1 MKYILLTI
9 FAFVSL
15 LSYGQQDTV
24 FVRYNTADYNEPVS
38 YKTDTVLFNER
49 GFIRD
54 RDILIG
60 TTVLPGT
67 IRQQIATY
75 YGLNLQKVT
84 LESCQNDDGGYFEE
98 EEIMSVTETED
109 KLYISIKI
117 ISNCCYSF
125 LCDVEII
132 DDKTINLITLGYGAY
147 CSCNC
152 CFGLTFDFDILF
164 DISEEKEN
172 YSKLESIIIN
182 GQEKPRR
189 NLK

>member
-60 TTVLPGT
+60 TTVLPETGN
-67 IRQQIATY
+67 QQGAMN
-75 YGLNLQKVT
+75 YGLYLQKVT
-84 LESCQNDDGGYFEE
+84 FEPCQLDNGYSDE
-98 EEIMSVTETED
+98 EEIMSVTETEY

-117 ISNCCYSF
+117 VDNCCYSF
-125 LCDVEII
+125 LCDVEVI

-147 CSCNC
+147 CACNC